1 MLTAQERELGE
12 LLEWTR
18 QHRGLTLRRVAGR
31 VQCTAGYLSRV
42 EKKGEIPS
50 PWMLCQLADLYSVHA
65 SQFLRARK
73 LALVARRAE
82 AIEID
87 HLRALEHWHVQRGR
101 NPG

>member
-12 LLEWTR
+12 LLEWAR
-18 QHRGLTLRRVAGR
+18 QHCGLTLRKVAGR
-31 VQCTAGYLSRV
+31 LKCTPGYLSRV

-50 PWMLCQLADLYSVHA
+50 PWMLCEMADLYLVHA

-73 LALVARRAE
+73 AALVARRAE
-82 AIEID
+82 ALEID
-87 HLRALEHWHVQRGR
+87 HLRALEQWHVQRGR